1 MHLFKPDPILIDSH
15 AHLEMREYDEDRDEV
30 IGRAQDKGIGY
41 VVTVGIDLD
50 SCRQALELADAYDTV
65 YAILGVHPHNVKHID
80 ERTYPQLKEFVLHE
94 KVRAIG
100 EIGLDFYR
108 NLSPKDVQLKR
119 FRELIGLAREVKL
132 PVVVHDRDAHRETLS
147 ILREEKAF
155 EVGGVIHCFSGDF
168 VMASKCFDMGFY
180 ISIPGTVTFPK
191 AQTLQEVV
199 KRSPLDRMLIET
211 DAPFLAPV
219 PFRGKRNEPSYVR
232 YVAEALAHLKGIDFE
247 EVARVTSSNTQSLLG
262 IPA

>member
-1 MHLFKPDPILIDSH
+1 MLIDSH
-15 AHLEMREYDEDRDEV
+15 AHLEMPEYNKDRDDV
-30 IGRAQDKGIGY
+30 IRRARDKGIGY
-41 VVTVGIDLD
+41 IVTVGIDVD
-50 SCRQALELADAYDTV
+50 SCRKALELADAYDTV

-80 ERTYPQLKEFVLHE
+80 GKTYVQLKEFVLHE
-94 KVRAIG
+94 KVCAVG

-108 NLSPKDVQLKR
+108 NLSPPDVQLKR

-155 EVGGVIHCFSGDF
+155 EVGGVIHCFSGDYA
-168 VMASKCFDMGFY
+168 MASKCFDMGFY
-180 ISIPGTVTFPK
+180 ISIPGTVTFRK
-191 AQTLQEVV
+191 AHTLQEAV

-232 YVAEALAHLKGIDFE
+232 YVAEALAHLKGVDFE
-247 EVARVTSSNTQSLLG
+247 DVARVTSSNTQSLLG
-262 IPA
+262 IPSS

>member
-80 ERTYPQLKEFVLHE
+80 ERTYLQLKEFVLHE
-94 KVRAIG
+94 KVCAIG